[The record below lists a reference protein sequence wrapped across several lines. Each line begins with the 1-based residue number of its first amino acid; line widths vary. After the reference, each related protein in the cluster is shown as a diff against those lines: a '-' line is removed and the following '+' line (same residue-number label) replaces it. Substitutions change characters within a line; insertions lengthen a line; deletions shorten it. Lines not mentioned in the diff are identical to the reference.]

1 MMAKYID
8 SDALKNNLISHGA
21 ICDFGQYLIDIQPA
35 ADVRP
40 ERHGGWQHN
49 GNGGAVCT
57 CCKGV
62 SDEPFAIYYDYCP
75 NCGAMMDGKEHSNG

>member
-1 MMAKYID
+1 MVKYID
-8 SDALKNNLISHGA
+8 ADALKNKLISSGA
-21 ICDFGQYLIDIQPA
+21 IGDFGLYLIDIQPA

-62 SDEPFAIYYDYCP
+62 SDEPFAIYYDFCP
-75 NCGAMMDGKEHSNG
+75 KCGAKMDGKDTE